1 MARHP
6 MSRGSGPPLEEEN
19 DSDRIQKPHRGWWTI
34 KHLAKYL
41 WLPGRL
47 DLKWRVIVAF
57 STLLVGQLI
66 ITSGPVLFKYS
77 INTLTSIVNGKGLV
91 ANGVFIATA
100 WLVAFNVARFLSL
113 AIQGLRDAI
122 FVKVGQN
129 AQRAIAVETFE
140 HLHSL
145 SLRYHLSRQ
154 TGALARLVSRGT
166 NAIEDFL
173 RFLLFIIVPTFIQ
186 IGLMCGYFAYQYGW
200 IYTSVIVGMMAIYVT
215 FSVRVTQWR
224 NKFYRESIRRDAE
237 AGNKSIDSLINFETV
252 KYFNNEEWE
261 VNRFGVAAQNY
272 ALAVQKSTSTLALLN
287 FGQAVIL
294 SIGLGTLML
303 MAQFDVLKAA
313 LTIGDLIAIQ
323 MFLQILQQPLN
334 QVGFMYRQVTQS
346 LADMERMFAL
356 RDIPVEILDKPNAP
370 PIHVDRGAIQFDHVA
385 FAYEPERPILKD
397 VSFKIAPGQTVAVVG
412 PSGAGKST
420 LARLLYRFYDVT
432 GGRILIDGQ
441 DVRDVTQS
449 SLRQEIGIV
458 PQDTVLFNDTIR
470 YNIAYGKPGA
480 SQDEIE
486 AAAKVAQIHDFI
498 ERQPK
503 GYDTDVGER
512 GLKVSG
518 GEKQRVAI
526 ARTVLKGPPILI
538 LDEATSALDTHT
550 EMAIQSALDA
560 AIRGRTSLVV
570 AHRLSTIV
578 NADQILVMDDGHIVE
593 QGTHNELLKA
603 NGLYASLWY
612 RQRELEE
619 VSQRLEEISHAPEPH
634 VDGAARG
641 RAKEPV

>member
-6 MSRGSGPPLEEEN
+6 MSRSVPAVDE
-19 DSDRIQKPHRGWWTI
+19 DDTDKMAKPKRGWWTI
-34 KHLAKYL
+34 KHLGKYL
-41 WLPGRL
+41 WLPGRF
-47 DLKWRVIVAF
+47 DLKLRVVVAF
-57 STLLVGQLI
+57 STILLGQFI
-66 ITSGPVLFKYS
+66 ITASPALFGHAVDILNK
-77 INTLTSIVNGKGLV
+77 ILAGKLIVQ
-91 ANGVFIATA
+91 AAMIATL
-100 WLVAFNVARFLSL
+100 WVVGFNVARFLSL
-113 AIQGLRDAI
+113 AIQGLRDAL

-154 TGALARLVSRGT
+154 TGGLARLVTRGT
-166 NAIEDFL
+166 NAIEEFL
-173 RFLLFIIVPTFIQ
+173 RFLLFIIVPTILQ
-186 IGLMCGYFAYQYGW
+186 IILMCGYFTFKYGW
-200 IYTSVIVGMMAIYVT
+200 LYTGVIIGMMIIYVY
-215 FSVRVTQWR
+215 FSVKVTQWR

-252 KYFNNEEWE
+252 KYFNNEKWE
-261 VNRFGVAAQNY
+261 VDRFGVAAQNY

-294 SIGLGTLML
+294 SIGLGALMV
-303 MAQFDVLKAA
+303 MAQFDTLKHIITVGEFTAVM
-313 LTIGDLIAIQ
+313 LY
-323 MFLQILQQPLN
+323 LQQLQQPLN

-356 RDIPVEILDKPNAP
+356 RDIPVEIVDKPDAKT
-370 PIHVDRGAIQFDHVA
+370 IEVSGGEIRFEHVA

-397 VSFKIAPGQTVAVVG
+397 VSFTIQPGHTVAVVG

-432 GGRILIDGQ
+432 GGRIVIDGQ
-441 DVRDVTQS
+441 DVREVTQS
-449 SLRQEIGIV
+449 SLRQQIGIV

-498 ERQPK
+498 TRQPK

-560 AIRGRTSLVV
+560 AIRGRTSLVI

-578 NADQILVMDDGHIVE
+578 NADQILVMDDGRIVE
-593 QGTHNELLKA
+593 KGTHPELLKQG
-603 NGLYASLWY
+603 GLYASLWN
-612 RQRELEE
+612 RQRELDE
-619 VSQRLEEISHAPEPH
+619 VTHRLEEIEAAPEPH
-634 VDGAARG
+634 AG
-641 RAKEPV
+641 RRTREEEPVS

>member
-6 MSRGSGPPLEEEN
+6 MSRSGGPPVDEEA
-19 DSDRIQKPHRGWWTI
+19 DSDKIQRPHRGWWTI
-34 KHLAKYL
+34 KHLGKYL
-41 WLPGRL
+41 WVPGRG
-47 DLKWRVIVAF
+47 DLKLRVVVAF
-57 STLLVGQLI
+57 STILLGQFI
-66 ITSGPVLFKYS
+66 ITASPALFGHAVD
-77 INTLTSIVNGKGLV
+77 ILNRIVAGKLV
-91 ANGVFIATA
+91 VKAAMIASL
-100 WLVAFNVARFLSL
+100 WVIGFNLARFLSL
-113 AIQGLRDAI
+113 AIQGLRDAL

-154 TGALARLVSRGT
+154 TGGLARLVTRGT

-173 RFLLFIIVPTFIQ
+173 RFLLFIIVPTVLQ
-186 IGLMCGYFAYQYGW
+186 IILMCGYFTIKYGW
-200 IYTSVIVGMMAIYVT
+200 IYTGVILGMMVIYVW
-215 FSVRVTQWR
+215 FSVKVTQWR

-252 KYFNNEEWE
+252 KYFNNEKWE
-261 VNRFGVAAQNY
+261 VDRFGVAAQNY
-272 ALAVQKSTSTLALLN
+272 ANAVQKSTATLALLN

-294 SIGLGTLML
+294 SIGLGALML
-303 MAQFDVLKAA
+303 MSQFDVLKGA
-313 LTIGDLIAIQ
+313 LTVGEFTAVMLY
-323 MFLQILQQPLN
+323 LQQLQQPLN

-356 RDIPVEILDKPNAP
+356 RDIPVEILDKEGAQPL
-370 PIHVDRGAIQFDHVA
+370 HVDRGEIVFDHVA
-385 FAYEPERPILKD
+385 FSYEPERPILKD
-397 VSFKIAPGQTVAVVG
+397 LSFTIKPGQTVAVVG

-441 DVRDVTQS
+441 DVRDVTQN
-449 SLRQEIGIV
+449 SLRQQIGIV

-470 YNIAYGKPGA
+470 YNIAYGKPSA
-480 SQDEIE
+480 TQEE
-486 AAAKVAQIHDFI
+486 VAAAAKVAQIHDFI

-560 AIRGRTSLVV
+560 AVRGRTSLVI
-570 AHRLSTIV
+570 AHRLTTIV
-578 NADQILVMDDGHIVE
+578 GSDQILVMDDGRIVE
-593 QGTHNELLKA
+593 RGTHLELLKM

-612 RQRELEE
+612 RQRELDE
-619 VSQRLEEISHAPEPH
+619 VAQRLEEIEHAPEPH
-634 VDGAARG
+634 SSPSRPREREAV
-641 RAKEPV
+641 